1 MENKI
6 NYDVDIDPSRLLWN
20 LKQVVDEFQD
30 IDRKIRHIE
39 KFIKNYVPTVYDDE
53 IYEVT
58 DTITEGQQILLDRY
72 NKRKIELRSELEKI
86 SNILNRLLSD

>member
-30 IDRKIRHIE
+30 IDRKIRRTE
-39 KFIKNYVPTVYDDE
+39 KFIKNYVHTVYDDE
-53 IYEVT
+53 IHKVT
-58 DTITEGQQILLDRY
+58 DTTIDGQQILLDRY
-72 NKRKIELRSELEKI
+72 NKRKIELRS
-86 SNILNRLLSD
+86 